1 MGKIISININRNRGE
16 RKTPVK
22 EALINRYGIKGDG
35 HSGKG
40 HRQISLLSY
49 ESIKDINKKGV
60 NTSPG
65 DFAENI
71 TTEGIELKKLK
82 IGEIIG
88 IGDKVIL
95 AVTQIGKECPKPC
108 EIYYIAG
115 YCIMPEEGIFCRVLK
130 PGKIETGDSIFIQ
143 KK

>member
-1 MGKIISININRNRGE
+1 MGKIISINTNSRRGE
-16 RKTPVK
+16 KKTPVK
-22 EALINRYGIKGDG
+22 EALIDEYGIKGDG

-60 NTSPG
+60 NTGPG

-71 TTEGIELKKLK
+71 TTEGIELKKLE

-95 AVTQIGKECPKPC
+95 EVTQIGKECPKPC
-108 EIYYIAG
+108 EIYYIVG

-130 PGKIETGDSIFIQ
+130 PGKIETGSSIFIQ